1 MFCQGWF
8 YFHTGDRWFAN
19 FWKGKAYGEGRFY
32 SKSGDVIFGH
42 FQDGWR
48 HGDFLCINV
57 DGSRLVFS
65 PIQCLYNKSPH
76 LSLYYY
82 YFYLLTLSLYINFR
96 YIEVWNEGY
105 LMGRENLDSGAD
117 TA

>member
-1 MFCQGWF
+1 MCYQGWF

-32 SKSGDVIFGH
+32 SKSGDVLFGH

-57 DGSRLVFS
+57 DGSRLVLA
-65 PIQCLYNKSPH
+65 IQCIYNKFPV
-76 LSLYYY
+76 LSCFLFPLNPLYVH
-82 YFYLLTLSLYINFR
+82 IR
-96 YIEVWNEGY
+96 YIEVWSEGY
-105 LMGRENLDSGAD
+105 LMGRENLESGAD